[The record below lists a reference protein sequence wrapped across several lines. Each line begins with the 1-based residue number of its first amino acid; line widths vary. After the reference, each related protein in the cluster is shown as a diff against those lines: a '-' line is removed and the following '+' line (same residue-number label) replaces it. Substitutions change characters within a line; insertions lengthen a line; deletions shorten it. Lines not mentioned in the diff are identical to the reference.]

1 MTFADRSRGYVPRLK
16 EDFEGGHPAVEKCVE
31 NLWTFCNFPTPSKR
45 SAHIPHFPQPKEWR
59 DLLSLIDERRLL
71 NTFTPPTTTK
81 FFI

>member
-16 EDFEGGHPAVEKCVE
+16 EGFEGGHQGVEKCVG
-31 NLWTFCNFPTPSKR
+31 NPWSFCNFSTPSKR

-71 NTFTPPTTTK
+71 NIFTPTTTTK